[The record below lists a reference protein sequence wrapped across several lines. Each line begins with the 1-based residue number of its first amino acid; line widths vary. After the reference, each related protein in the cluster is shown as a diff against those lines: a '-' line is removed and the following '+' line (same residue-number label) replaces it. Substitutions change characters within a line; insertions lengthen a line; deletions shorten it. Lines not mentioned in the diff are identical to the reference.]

1 MAINNVVLFVNGK
14 GGVLKSTA
22 ASHLAG
28 YAAATGWDVL
38 AIDAD
43 AQANQSRDLGYVP
56 DGGEAFAAALRGT
69 AELRPVPH
77 KTRPTL
83 HYVAGGPALD
93 SALAELGSSLARG
106 QVGALRSFE
115 RALAPVASQYHL
127 VVVDSPPRELL
138 LRRILFTA
146 GRFVVVPCQVD
157 DGSVDGIA
165 GVLETVRDVRDVDGL
180 NPDLEVLGAFLG
192 PVQNGAAKTSRMA
205 REKINDLVGEEDFV
219 FETTIRSAQAISSY
233 CRQEGILSNDYE
245 LLAGQVAQRRKRWFK
260 QTAEERLA
268 AKAKHSFS
276 EAAPGLA
283 RDWQLL
289 VTEIMLRFGA
299 RSDMKQAA
307 QDNA

>member
-1 MAINNVVLFVNGK
+1 
-14 GGVLKSTA
+14 
-22 ASHLAG
+22 
-28 YAAATGWDVL
+28 
-38 AIDAD
+38 
-43 AQANQSRDLGYVP
+43 
-56 DGGEAFAAALRGT
+56 
-69 AELRPVPH
+69 
-77 KTRPTL
+77 
-83 HYVAGGPALD
+83 
-93 SALAELGSSLARG
+93 
-106 QVGALRSFE
+106 
-115 RALAPVASQYHL
+115 
-127 VVVDSPPRELL
+127 LL